1 VPLRFRYSPADCWR
15 WPRAVFRQ
23 VRQARRWT
31 KGTVQSGEGMVTDRR
46 DELRALTRRRSR
58 VAVVL
63 TAAMMIIYFG
73 FILLVAFRPELL
85 ATLIVPGL
93 SLGILMGALV
103 IVSAWLLTF
112 IYVRWANTVYD
123 DEVNRLRR

>member
-1 VPLRFRYSPADCWR
+1 
-15 WPRAVFRQ
+15 
-23 VRQARRWT
+23 
-31 KGTVQSGEGMVTDRR
+31 MTDRR

-73 FILLVAFRPELL
+73 FIVLVAFRPELL

-123 DEVNRLRR
+123 AEVNRLRR

>member
-1 VPLRFRYSPADCWR
+1 
-15 WPRAVFRQ
+15 
-23 VRQARRWT
+23 
-31 KGTVQSGEGMVTDRR
+31 VTDRR
-46 DELRALTRRRSR
+46 DELRALTSRRGR
-58 VAVVL
+58 VAAVL

-73 FILLVAFRPELL
+73 FIILVAFRPELL

>member
-1 VPLRFRYSPADCWR
+1 MERNSREE
-15 WPRAVFRQ
+15 
-23 VRQARRWT
+23 
-31 KGTVQSGEGMVTDRR
+31 GTVKDRR
-46 DELRALTRRRSR
+46 DELLALTRRRSR

-73 FILLVAFRPELL
+73 FIILVAFRPELL

>member
-1 VPLRFRYSPADCWR
+1 
-15 WPRAVFRQ
+15 
-23 VRQARRWT
+23 
-31 KGTVQSGEGMVTDRR
+31 MTDRR
-46 DELRALTRRRSR
+46 DELRALTSRRSR

-73 FILLVAFRPELL
+73 FIILVAFRPELL

-123 DEVNRLRR
+123 DEVSRLRR

>member
-1 VPLRFRYSPADCWR
+1 
-15 WPRAVFRQ
+15 
-23 VRQARRWT
+23 
-31 KGTVQSGEGMVTDRR
+31 MTDRR

-73 FILLVAFRPELL
+73 FIILVAFRPELL

-123 DEVNRLRR
+123 AEVNRLRR

>member
-1 VPLRFRYSPADCWR
+1 
-15 WPRAVFRQ
+15 
-23 VRQARRWT
+23 
-31 KGTVQSGEGMVTDRR
+31 MTDRR
-46 DELRALTRRRSR
+46 DELRALTSRRGR
-58 VAVVL
+58 VAAVL

-73 FILLVAFRPELL
+73 FIILVAFRPELL

-112 IYVRWANTVYD
+112 IYVRWANTAYD

>member
-1 VPLRFRYSPADCWR
+1 
-15 WPRAVFRQ
+15 
-23 VRQARRWT
+23 
-31 KGTVQSGEGMVTDRR
+31 MTDRR
-46 DELRALTRRRSR
+46 DELRALTSRRGR
-58 VAVVL
+58 VAAVL

-73 FILLVAFRPELL
+73 FIILVAFRPELL

>member
-1 VPLRFRYSPADCWR
+1 
-15 WPRAVFRQ
+15 
-23 VRQARRWT
+23 
-31 KGTVQSGEGMVTDRR
+31 MTDRR
-46 DELRALTRRRSR
+46 DELLALTRRRSR

-73 FILLVAFRPELL
+73 FIILVAFRPELL
-85 ATLIVPGL
+85 GTLIVPGL

>member
-1 VPLRFRYSPADCWR
+1 
-15 WPRAVFRQ
+15 
-23 VRQARRWT
+23 
-31 KGTVQSGEGMVTDRR
+31 VTDRR

-73 FILLVAFRPELL
+73 FIVLVAFRPELL

-123 DEVNRLRR
+123 AEVNRLRR